1 MENRR
6 LIFLFIISIFLFSC
20 KNKEIPFDS
29 KKWNEKFD
37 GFYEYRELMVNDLIS
52 NHLNTEST
60 YNQIVE
66 KIGKPNYVE
75 DSINLTIAYFIS
87 EKYGWNIDPIES
99 KTLIIS
105 FTKDSI
111 FKKAELEHYKK

>member
-1 MENRR
+1 MDNRR
-6 LIFLFIISIFLFSC
+6 LILLFVFSIFCFSC
-20 KNKEIPFDS
+20 NNKEIPFDS
-29 KKWNEKFD
+29 KKWNEKTD
-37 GFYEYRELMVNDLIS
+37 GFYKYREQMVNDIIT

-66 KIGKPNYVE
+66 KIGKPNYIE
-75 DSINLTIAYFIS
+75 DSINISIAYFIS
-87 EKYGWNIDPIES
+87 EKYGLDIDPKES

-111 FKKAELEHYKK
+111 FKKAELKHYKK